1 MDTRFWG
8 PSGWKMLHLI
18 TFDYK
23 YSPTNAVT
31 YAQFFESIPYILPCK
46 FCRASLTDYYRQ
58 YPFLNSNN
66 TSSCKQASSH
76 TKYDVTHMNP
86 SLDLKKWMFNIHNCV
101 NGKLRK
107 QGLNPTADPTFADV
121 KEFYDKWVKCDW
133 HKQLSTF
140 WDFLF
145 AVAYNHPKE
154 SSVHSKPMPECPK
167 EVYKCKDK
175 CEKNKWNV
183 LSLSDRIYWFR
194 RFWAFL
200 PAVLPGEIAKR
211 WEEVEKKNPPTLDC
225 RRSSLAW
232 LWRMRC
238 ALDTNFKDPYTS
250 ICKKI
255 GSYSSD
261 CGKKK
266 TAITCRKRSK
276 RRFTKTQKTQ
286 NSNK

>member
-23 YSPTNAVT
+23 YSPTNAVK
-31 YAQFFESIPYILPCK
+31 YAQFFESLPYILPCK

-58 YPFLNSNN
+58 YPFLNTNETYVN
-66 TSSCKQASSH
+66 
-76 TKYDVTHMNP
+76 MNP
-86 SLDLKKWMFNIHNCV
+86 SLDLKKWMYNIHNCV
-101 NGKLRK
+101 NNKLRE
-107 QGLNPTADPTFADV
+107 QGLNPNPNPKFSDV
-121 KEFYDKWVKCDW
+121 KEFYDKWIKCDW
-133 HKQLSTF
+133 QQQVSTF

-145 AVAYNHPKE
+145 AVGYNHPKE
-154 SSVHSKPMPECPK
+154 STLHSKPMPDCPK

-183 LSLSDRIYWFR
+183 LSLSDRLYWFR
-194 RFWAFL
+194 RFWLYL
-200 PAVLPGEIAKR
+200 PAVLPAEIARR
-211 WEEVEKKNPPTLDC
+211 WEEVEKKNPPTLGC
-225 RRSSLAW
+225 RRSTLAW

-238 ALDTNFKDPYTS
+238 GLDTDFKDPYTS

-255 GSYSSD
+255 ATYSSD

-266 TAITCRKRSK
+266 QGITCRKQSK
-276 RRFTKTQKTQ
+276 RRFTTTVKNTK
-286 NSNK
+286 

>member
-23 YSPTNAVT
+23 YSQSNAIT
-31 YAQFFESIPYILPCK
+31 YANFFDSIPYILPCK

-58 YPFLNSNN
+58 YPF
-66 TSSCKQASSH
+66 KVYH
-76 TKYDVTHMNP
+76 TMNP
-86 SLDLKKWMFNIHNCV
+86 ELDLKKWMYNIHNCV
-101 NGKLRK
+101 NDKLRK
-107 QGLNPTADPTFADV
+107 QGLNPNKNPKYSDI
-121 KEFYDKWVKCDW
+121 KKFYNKWIKCDW
-133 HKQLSTF
+133 QQQLITF
-140 WDFLF
+140 WNFLF

-154 SSVHSKPMPECPK
+154 SALHSKPMPDCPK

-183 LSLSDRIYWFR
+183 LSLNDRIYWYR
-194 RFWAFL
+194 RFWSFL
-200 PAVLPGEIAKR
+200 PAVLPEEIAKK
-211 WEEVEKKNPPTLDC
+211 WKEVEKKNPPTLEC
-225 RRSSLAW
+225 RRSVLAW

-238 ALDTNFKDPYTS
+238 ALDTDFKDPYTS

-255 GSYSSD
+255 SLYSSD

-266 TAITCRKRSK
+266 QAITCRKQYRITK
-276 RRFTKTQKTQ
+276 RRINKTQK
-286 NSNK
+286 K